1 MTAPLAIVLA
11 DDHALFREGVK
22 SLLRRQGDLKVVAE
36 ADRVDDVEPALRRQP
51 CDILLLDLHMD
62 RSALAAIPS
71 FATLATVMVLT
82 MSESADD
89 ALAALRG
96 GARAVVF
103 KRFAVT
109 TLLEAIR
116 TVAAGHVWLPPALQ
130 AAFVAGLHDAE
141 HPTLTRRER
150 EIVQHVARGRRNV
163 EVARVLFI
171 SEETVKK
178 HLNTI
183 FQKLGVRDRVQ
194 MTLWAIRSGLVS
206 GFEERPTGPAARGVR
221 PADPPRKL

>member
-82 MSESADD
+82 MS
-89 ALAALRG
+89 
-96 GARAVVF
+96 
-103 KRFAVT
+103 
-109 TLLEAIR
+109 
-116 TVAAGHVWLPPALQ
+116 
-130 AAFVAGLHDAE
+130 
-141 HPTLTRRER
+141 
-150 EIVQHVARGRRNV
+150 
-163 EVARVLFI
+163 
-171 SEETVKK
+171 
-178 HLNTI
+178 
-183 FQKLGVRDRVQ
+183 
-194 MTLWAIRSGLVS
+194 
-206 GFEERPTGPAARGVR
+206 
-221 PADPPRKL
+221 